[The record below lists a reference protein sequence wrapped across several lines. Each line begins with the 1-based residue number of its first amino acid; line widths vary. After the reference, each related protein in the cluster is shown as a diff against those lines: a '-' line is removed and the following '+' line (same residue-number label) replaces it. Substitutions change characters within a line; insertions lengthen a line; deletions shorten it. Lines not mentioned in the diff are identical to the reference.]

1 MYWNGGKGV
10 ELEPSLQKRS
20 NMIWRAFGGV
30 NRNITYYGVRRAK
43 LLWYDDWENVG
54 RKSHLSGKQ
63 HYRNGHF
70 ISNKSSTRGF
80 IKIWFF
86 FSFLI
91 AYWYQT
97 FISSKW
103 ELYWSHGVSLRA
115 NITWLLPRMFNVWI
129 WSILAIRAIIKAL
142 SIECRKIKKQSNP
155 RGKSEQ
161 RLALLL
167 TNQES
172 K

>member
-20 NMIWRAFGGV
+20 NMIWRAVGGV

-43 LLWYDDWENVG
+43 LLWSDDWENVG
-54 RKSHLSGKQ
+54 KKSHLSGKQ

-86 FSFLI
+86 FHFWLHTGTKRLSVANEIYINLMVCPWGRI
-91 AYWYQT
+91 
-97 FISSKW
+97 
-103 ELYWSHGVSLRA
+103 LRGCCHA
-115 NITWLLPRMFNVWI
+115 CLMYEFG
-129 WSILAIRAIIKAL
+129 
-142 SIECRKIKKQSNP
+142 QSW
-155 RGKSEQ
+155 R
-161 RLALLL
+161 
-167 TNQES
+167 
-172 K
+172 